1 MARTPL
7 GVGTSVFSAGK
18 RVPVGVTPMP
28 IAPHVPRDDDEDRKA
43 PDIGDVVE
51 RIINGGD
58 GPSPV
63 AAPA

>member
-1 MARTPL
+1 MARTRL
-7 GVGTSVFSAGK
+7 AVGTSVFSPG
-18 RVPVGVTPMP
+18 RRRSTGCDSMP
-28 IAPHVPRDDDEDRKA
+28 IAPYDPRDDDEDRNA

-58 GPSPV
+58 DPSPV

>member
-7 GVGTSVFSAGK
+7 AVGASVFFRGVEFSL
-18 RVPVGVTPMP
+18 GVTRMP
-28 IAPHVPRDDDEDRKA
+28 ITPHVPRDDDDGRKA

-58 GPSPV
+58 DPSPV
-63 AAPA
+63 TVSA

>member
-1 MARTPL
+1 
-7 GVGTSVFSAGK
+7 
-18 RVPVGVTPMP
+18 MP
-28 IAPHVPRDDDEDRKA
+28 IAPHVPQDDDEDRKA

>member
-1 MARTPL
+1 
-7 GVGTSVFSAGK
+7 
-18 RVPVGVTPMP
+18 MP
-28 IAPHVPRDDDEDRKA
+28 IAPYDPRESDEDRDA

-58 GPSPV
+58 DPSPA